1 MSSTKNRIN
10 ILLSTYQG
18 ERYIQESIASI
29 LGQSLQDFELLIIDD
44 ASSDKTLK
52 IIENFKD
59 DRISIE
65 KNKKRKGLFPN
76 LNALILR
83 SNAPLIKLWGQDD
96 IMSVNC
102 LAAAWDFYQE
112 YSSLGCFW
120 CANYTINGH
129 GNIIGEPDPDLGTP
143 IVLSQEKA
151 DVFSLMYGCLSANI
165 SNLFIPRSVFEK
177 VGYFNEYSIAAD
189 FDMMVRIQE
198 HYPVGHT
205 HEPLLYLRCH
215 PAQWSQQLNGIKDY
229 VETSV
234 ALHQILFQRV
244 VFQHKAM
251 SESEA
256 HKILRKKSAGNFFDN
271 IVKLAM
277 AGYWRDAIA
286 TAKVLHHLE
295 PLPILAAIW
304 TGQIGSKIKRRLR
317 WIKNNPS

>member
-1 MSSTKNRIN
+1 MNKISVI
-10 ILLSTYQG
+10 LSTYQG

-29 LGQSLQDFELLIIDD
+29 LGQSLRDFELLIIDD
-44 ASSDKTLK
+44 SSSDNTWK
-52 IIENFKD
+52 IIKNFKD

-65 KNKKRKGLFPN
+65 KNEKRKGLFSN
-76 LNALILR
+76 LNSLIIK
-83 SNAPLIKLWGQDD
+83 SSAPLIKLWGQDD

-102 LAAAWDFYQE
+102 LAVAWEFYQK
-112 YSSLGCFW
+112 YSNLGCFW
-120 CANYTINGH
+120 CANYTIDEQRTV
-129 GNIIGEPDPDLGTP
+129 IGEPDPDLGTP
-143 IVLSQEKA
+143 TILSQEKA
-151 DVFSLMYGCLSANI
+151 DVFSFMYGCLSANI

-198 HYPVGHT
+198 HYLVGHT
-205 HEPLLYLRCH
+205 HEPLIYLRCH
-215 PAQWSQQLNGIKDY
+215 PAQWSQQVNGIKSY

-234 ALHQILFQRV
+234 ALHQTLFQRV

-251 SESEA
+251 SEPLA
-256 HKILRKKSAGNFFDN
+256 HKILRKKSADNFFDN

-277 AGYWRDAIA
+277 AGYWRDAII

-304 TGQIGSKIKRRLR
+304 AGQISSKIKRKLC
-317 WIKNNPS
+317 WSKINPD